1 MSTRTYEDF
10 HKWLGDKPER
20 LGIVS
25 NLYKQYTATSLTEAL
40 MNVYTMEKGKP
51 SKFQSLNSFLLE
63 WEIDVNFVKRIPI
76 LAVEGDGSNGSEV
89 IFHFPERYY
98 EMYDVFV
105 IEETRQQCMVMLSP
119 VRRSDAVVEYVCRVI
134 DNDYKEVLDVDSI
147 VGTDTR
153 FITNHMPEL
162 HETGFTKYQ
171 SNIEKHRTMIGTTR
185 CDIDYSAKYMALED
199 QFINIATKDKDFT
212 YKLSGAEKV
221 CLDSYMA
228 ARNNKLLFSKGNF
241 DVNGKTTISDEIG
254 RPIVTT
260 EGIIPQIERFATKYV
275 FNKLTTRIFEGAM
288 NEMATKS
295 DEPTGNSWVFICNTK
310 MWQSV
315 QRTMATWIRD
325 WKTTGCFVWSQGA
338 KDYVDLGATYQ
349 SYEFAGK
356 SILLPAAA

>member
-119 VRRSDAVVEYVCRVI
+119 VRRSNAVVEYVCRVI
-134 DNDYKEVLDVDSI
+134 DRKLSRGHIFLITNGGLHHHLSASGNFGQLIRKNFPVIIGNRMIASRETELVNVVGPLCTPLDILADKMHLPKAEIGDYVVVFQSGAYGLTASPIHFLSHPVAREVLV
-147 VGTDTR
+147 
-153 FITNHMPEL
+153 
-162 HETGFTKYQ
+162 
-171 SNIEKHRTMIGTTR
+171 
-185 CDIDYSAKYMALED
+185 
-199 QFINIATKDKDFT
+199 
-212 YKLSGAEKV
+212 
-221 CLDSYMA
+221 
-228 ARNNKLLFSKGNF
+228 
-241 DVNGKTTISDEIG
+241 
-254 RPIVTT
+254 
-260 EGIIPQIERFATKYV
+260 
-275 FNKLTTRIFEGAM
+275 
-288 NEMATKS
+288 
-295 DEPTGNSWVFICNTK
+295 
-310 MWQSV
+310 
-315 QRTMATWIRD
+315 
-325 WKTTGCFVWSQGA
+325 
-338 KDYVDLGATYQ
+338 
-349 SYEFAGK
+349 
-356 SILLPAAA
+356 